1 MTWKE
6 TEVLQTFQ
14 SRMRLISTFTFR
26 QCSQLQKNKKTEMR
40 RCAGTLSFEILRN
53 SVVGSDENALDL
65 SGGEGGWRQSPAS
78 ILRGARVVES

>member
-53 SVVGSDENALDL
+53 SVFIFSIFHKD
-65 SGGEGGWRQSPAS
+65 SGIYEP
-78 ILRGARVVES
+78 